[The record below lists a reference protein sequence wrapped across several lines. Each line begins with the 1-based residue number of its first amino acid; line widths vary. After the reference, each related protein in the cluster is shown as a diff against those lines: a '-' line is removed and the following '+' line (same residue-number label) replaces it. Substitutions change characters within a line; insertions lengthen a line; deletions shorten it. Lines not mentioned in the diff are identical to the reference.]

1 MLCRQSLIF
10 TPIQAKLQPRMVI
23 MPNCYCSG

>member
-1 MLCRQSLIF
+1 MLWRQSLIF
-10 TPIQAKLQPRMVI
+10 TPIQAKLRPRIML